1 MCQYTKCLIHSHYH
15 HPHYLHPLFSHFS
28 YRVFQSLRRRV
39 SSSEAGNHQNAT
51 ENNESSSGNEA
62 SDSVNSS
69 NASSN
74 PSHGAKSKSD
84 SKSVKS
90 TKSPSST
97 SNSSTSNAQDDSASI
112 QGAHVQNTGEF
123 LSCDLDDNSGQ
134 EAKEASKIKGSSSLR
149 NADIGKLDSGNGDN
163 NISFPPIE
171 FIKNEKFAFV
181 QAFCMESEDGANRLS
196 DGELAGSKKAS
207 GNVSTDKKSSPS
219 RSCSSLVE
227 SNYLR
232 NSNLLLPVGLVET
245 AHGISL
251 TEDPFS
257 ALPLLQNQKSQSDIL
272 LLIKKKLTAC
282 CITFNFTNGSYSN
295 LKEKKRETLLELV
308 EYINNNDQIFQE
320 EIIPDVLLMITSN
333 IFRSF
338 NQCHANLSTGNS
350 LLDSS
355 NSSSNASSTVVQSST
370 NSSSLSSS
378 GASSISES
386 KDDDQL
392 LEPSWPHLLV
402 IYEFFLRFVISPQ
415 FGTKV
420 AKKYI
425 DNTFILKLID
435 LFQSFDPRER
445 DYLKTILHRIYGKI
459 MPRRSCIR
467 KAMKHIFLRVII
479 DGEPYN
485 GIAELLEIFVS
496 IVNGFTI
503 PLKEEHKVFLETALI
518 PLHKAKHISSFHQQL
533 IYCLIQYIEKDT
545 KLSVPIIE
553 GVLKYWPITNSSKQI
568 LFLNELEELLEITPT
583 NYIEPILIP
592 IFERLA
598 SCIRSPHF
606 HVAERVLYLWN
617 NDVIV
622 NLINE
627 YKYEIYP
634 VLIKALSCNGK
645 KLHWNP
651 TVHGLSFVVNKV
663 LSDTDPEL
671 FSQIIEQFNDDSANI
686 ETRKKER
693 EEYWKYII
701 ELAESMD

>member
-1 MCQYTKCLIHSHYH
+1 MN
-15 HPHYLHPLFSHFS
+15 
-28 YRVFQSLRRRV
+28 RVFQSLRRRV
-39 SSSEAGNHQNAT
+39 SSSEASNTQNST
-51 ENNESSSGNEA
+51 DCSTDNCNNSQGTKN
-62 SDSVNSS
+62 
-69 NASSN
+69 
-74 PSHGAKSKSD
+74 KSD
-84 SKSVKS
+84 SKNTKNISKSSNSCNTSSKSSSDSNSVND
-90 TKSPSST
+90 SPSLSKNNEIQST
-97 SNSSTSNAQDDSASI
+97 ISSGTDPPSNSDNSLSNLNTFLNVDLCNNIKPKEILNDKYNNSFQSI
-112 QGAHVQNTGEF
+112 QINK
-123 LSCDLDDNSGQ
+123 S
-134 EAKEASKIKGSSSLR
+134 
-149 NADIGKLDSGNGDN
+149 DSINGDI

-171 FIKNEKFAFV
+171 FIKNERFAFL
-181 QAFCMESEDGANRLS
+181 QAYSLDYEDGTNKSS
-196 DGELAGSKKAS
+196 DEDY
-207 GNVSTDKKSSPS
+207 NDKKESDHEISNKNNDLNNHHSPE
-219 RSCSSLVE
+219 E
-227 SNYLR
+227 SNFLS
-232 NSNLLLPVGLVET
+232 NTNLLLPIGIVET
-245 AHGISL
+245 NHGISL
-251 TEDPFS
+251 TDDPFS
-257 ALPLLQNQKSQSDIL
+257 ALALLQNMKSPNEIL
-272 LLIKKKLTAC
+272 LLIKKKLIAC
-282 CITFNFTNGSYSN
+282 CITFNFTNNTYSN

-308 EYINNNDQIFQE
+308 EYINNNDHIFQE

-333 IFRSF
+333 IFRPF
-338 NQCHANLSTGNS
+338 NQCHANLNTGNS
-350 LLDSS
+350 FLQSNNASGNSSIQSS
-355 NSSSNASSTVVQSST
+355 NSNNNGSSF
-370 NSSSLSSS
+370 NSSGGNSLSD
-378 GASSISES
+378 S
-386 KDDDQL
+386 KDDEQL

-415 FGTKV
+415 FSTKV

-503 PLKEEHKVFLETALI
+503 PLKEEHKIFLETALI
-518 PLHKAKHISSFHQQL
+518 PLHKAKYISSFHQQL

-568 LFLNELEELLEITPT
+568 LFLNELEELFEITPT

-598 SCIRSPHF
+598 SCIQSPHF

-617 NDVIV
+617 NDIIV

-671 FSQIIEQFNDDSANI
+671 FSQIIEQYNDDSANI
-686 ETRKKER
+686 EIQKKER

>member
-1 MCQYTKCLIHSHYH
+1 MN
-15 HPHYLHPLFSHFS
+15 
-28 YRVFQSLRRRV
+28 RVFQSLRRRV
-39 SSSEAGNHQNAT
+39 SSSEAGNTQNST
-51 ENNESSSGNEA
+51 DCSTDNCT
-62 SDSVNSS
+62 NSQVTK
-69 NASSN
+69 N
-74 PSHGAKSKSD
+74 KSD
-84 SKSVKS
+84 SKNAKNISKS
-90 TKSPSST
+90 
-97 SNSSTSNAQDDSASI
+97 SNSSNISLKPSTDSNSVNDDPNLSNKNEIQGTVSSGPDSPLNNDNSLSSLNTFLNVDLSNNINPKQISNDKYNNSFQSI
-112 QGAHVQNTGEF
+112 QINK
-123 LSCDLDDNSGQ
+123 S
-134 EAKEASKIKGSSSLR
+134 
-149 NADIGKLDSGNGDN
+149 DSIDGDN

-171 FIKNEKFAFV
+171 FIKNEKFAFL
-181 QAFCMESEDGANRLS
+181 QAYSLDYEDGTNRSSDEDFNDKQSNHEISNKNNDLS
-196 DGELAGSKKAS
+196 
-207 GNVSTDKKSSPS
+207 NHSSD
-219 RSCSSLVE
+219 E
-227 SNYLR
+227 SNFLS
-232 NSNLLLPVGLVET
+232 NTNLLLPMGIVET
-245 AHGISL
+245 SNGISL
-251 TEDPFS
+251 TDDPFS
-257 ALPLLQNQKSQSDIL
+257 ALALLQNMKSPNEIL
-272 LLIKKKLTAC
+272 LLIKKKLIAC
-282 CITFNFTNGSYSN
+282 CITFNFTNNTYSN

-308 EYINNNDQIFQE
+308 EFINNNDHIFQE

-333 IFRSF
+333 IFRPF
-338 NQCHANLSTGNS
+338 NQCHANLNTGNS
-350 LLDSS
+350 FLQSNNASGNSSIQSS
-355 NSSSNASSTVVQSST
+355 NSN
-370 NSSSLSSS
+370 NNGSSLNNS
-378 GASSISES
+378 GGNSLSDS
-386 KDDDQL
+386 KDDEQL

-415 FGTKV
+415 FSTKV

-503 PLKEEHKVFLETALI
+503 PLKEEHKIFLETALI
-518 PLHKAKHISSFHQQL
+518 PLHKAKYISSFHQQL

-568 LFLNELEELLEITPT
+568 LFLNELEELFEITPT

-598 SCIRSPHF
+598 SCIQSPHF

-617 NDVIV
+617 NDIIV

-671 FSQIIEQFNDDSANI
+671 FSQIIEQYNDDSANI
-686 ETRKKER
+686 EIQKKER

>member
-1 MCQYTKCLIHSHYH
+1 MN
-15 HPHYLHPLFSHFS
+15 
-28 YRVFQSLRRRV
+28 RVFQSLRRRV
-39 SSSEAGNHQNAT
+39 SSSEVGNTQNSSDINSDSCSNSQAT
-51 ENNESSSGNEA
+51 KNKQDSKNIKNINKLSNSCNTSSSRTDTDLNSAYDVSLLKNNEIQGTPSYDTDSSSTNN
-62 SDSVNSS
+62 SSSSNVNSS
-69 NASSN
+69 LSSDLN
-74 PSHGAKSKSD
+74 NNIKPKESLNNKNNSFQNIQINKSD
-84 SKSVKS
+84 PV
-90 TKSPSST
+90 
-97 SNSSTSNAQDDSASI
+97 NNDA
-112 QGAHVQNTGEF
+112 
-123 LSCDLDDNSGQ
+123 
-134 EAKEASKIKGSSSLR
+134 
-149 NADIGKLDSGNGDN
+149 

-171 FIKNEKFAFV
+171 FIKNEKFAFL
-181 QAFCMESEDGANRLS
+181 QAYCIDNENEMDRSS
-196 DGELAGSKKAS
+196 DEEY
-207 GNVSTDKKSSPS
+207 DKKESDNEISNRNNDFS
-219 RSCSSLVE
+219 NHHSGTE
-227 SNYLR
+227 SNFLT
-232 NSNLLLPVGLVET
+232 NSNLLLPIGLVET
-245 AHGISL
+245 NHGISL
-251 TEDPFS
+251 TDDPFS
-257 ALPLLQNQKSQSDIL
+257 ALALLQNMKSSNEIL
-272 LLIKKKLTAC
+272 LLIRKKLIAC
-282 CITFNFTNGSYSN
+282 CITFNFTNNSYSN
-295 LKEKKRETLLELV
+295 FKEKKRETLLELV

-333 IFRSF
+333 IFRPF
-338 NQCHANLSTGNS
+338 NQCHANLNTGNS
-350 LLDSS
+350 FLQSNNVSGNTSIQSS
-355 NSSSNASSTVVQSST
+355 NHSNNGLSL
-370 NSSSLSSS
+370 NSS
-378 GASSISES
+378 GGTSISES
-386 KDDDQL
+386 KDDEQL

-425 DNTFILKLID
+425 DSTFILKLID

-503 PLKEEHKVFLETALI
+503 PLKEEHKIFLETALI
-518 PLHKAKHISSFHQQL
+518 PLHKAKYISSFHQQL

-598 SCIRSPHF
+598 SCIQSPHF

-617 NDVIV
+617 NDIIV

-671 FSQIIEQFNDDSANI
+671 FSQIIEQYNDDSANI
-686 ETRKKER
+686 EIQKKER

>member
-1 MCQYTKCLIHSHYH
+1 IFLTNH
-15 HPHYLHPLFSHFS
+15 

-39 SSSEAGNHQNAT
+39 SSSEASNTQNST
-51 ENNESSSGNEA
+51 DCSTDNCNNSQGTKN
-62 SDSVNSS
+62 
-69 NASSN
+69 
-74 PSHGAKSKSD
+74 KSD
-84 SKSVKS
+84 SKNTKNISKS
-90 TKSPSST
+90 SNSCNTSSKPSSD
-97 SNSSTSNAQDDSASI
+97 SNSVNDDPSLSKNNEIQSTISSGTDPPSNNDNSSSNLNTFLNVDLSNNIKPKEILNDKYNNSFQSI
-112 QGAHVQNTGEF
+112 QINK
-123 LSCDLDDNSGQ
+123 S
-134 EAKEASKIKGSSSLR
+134 
-149 NADIGKLDSGNGDN
+149 DSINGDI

-171 FIKNEKFAFV
+171 FIKNEKFAFL
-181 QAFCMESEDGANRLS
+181 QAYSLDYEDGTNRSS
-196 DGELAGSKKAS
+196 DEDY
-207 GNVSTDKKSSPS
+207 NDKK
-219 RSCSSLVE
+219 E
-227 SNYLR
+227 SNHEISNKNNDLNNYHSPEESNFLS
-232 NSNLLLPVGLVET
+232 NTNLLLPIGIVET
-245 AHGISL
+245 NHGISL
-251 TEDPFS
+251 TDDPFS
-257 ALPLLQNQKSQSDIL
+257 ALALLQNMKSPNEIL
-272 LLIKKKLTAC
+272 LLIKKKLIAC
-282 CITFNFTNGSYSN
+282 CITFNFTNNTYSN

-308 EYINNNDQIFQE
+308 EYINNNDHIFQE

-333 IFRSF
+333 IFRPF
-338 NQCHANLSTGNS
+338 NQCHANLNTGNS
-350 LLDSS
+350 FLQSNNASGNSSIQSS
-355 NSSSNASSTVVQSST
+355 NSN
-370 NSSSLSSS
+370 NNGSSLNGSVGNSLS
-378 GASSISES
+378 DS
-386 KDDDQL
+386 KDDEQL

-415 FGTKV
+415 FSTKV

-503 PLKEEHKVFLETALI
+503 PLKEEHKIFLETALI
-518 PLHKAKHISSFHQQL
+518 PLHKAKYISSFHQQL

-568 LFLNELEELLEITPT
+568 LFLNELEELFEITPT

-598 SCIRSPHF
+598 SCIQSPHF

-617 NDVIV
+617 NDIIV

-671 FSQIIEQFNDDSANI
+671 FSQIIEQYNDDSANI
-686 ETRKKER
+686 EIQKKER